1 LGWRFGYDVV
11 VGKYPTQNP
20 EEGIMKEVVRVKVP
34 KALRDACDKTAES
47 MQGDLKYCKPSAWK
61 DGQKKAYQEFI
72 DAVSNPIKIGR
83 ATFYE
88 FQTAEALQLL
98 KEECSWHLE
107 FESSGKNGFVSSG
120 DVKKS
125 LRAASHQITKEVK

>member
-1 LGWRFGYDVV
+1 M
-11 VGKYPTQNP
+11 
-20 EEGIMKEVVRVKVP
+20 EEVVRVKVP
-34 KALRDACDKTAES
+34 KALRNACERTAES
-47 MQGDLKYCKPSAWK
+47 MAGDLKYCKPSAWK
-61 DGQKKAYQEFI
+61 GGMKEAYEEFI
-72 DAVSNPIKIGR
+72 HAVNNPIKIGK

-98 KEECSWHLE
+98 KAECRWHLE

-125 LRAASHQITKEVK
+125 LRAASHQINKEVK